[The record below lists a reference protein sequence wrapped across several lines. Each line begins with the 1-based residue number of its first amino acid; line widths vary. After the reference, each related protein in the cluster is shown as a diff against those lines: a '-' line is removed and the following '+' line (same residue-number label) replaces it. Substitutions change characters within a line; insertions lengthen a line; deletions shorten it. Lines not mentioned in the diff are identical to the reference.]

1 MAATKLIA
9 MHQNKGRSVMQC
21 LKDRTDYA
29 KNGEKTEDGKYTFL
43 AGGRDMDARTL
54 LPSLKESISSVVAV
68 RPT

>member
-29 KNGEKTEDGKYTFL
+29 KNGEKYAESTVIGKRRKEGARCQFL
-43 AGGRDMDARTL
+43 GRFA
-54 LPSLKESISSVVAV
+54 IQFC
-68 RPT
+68 